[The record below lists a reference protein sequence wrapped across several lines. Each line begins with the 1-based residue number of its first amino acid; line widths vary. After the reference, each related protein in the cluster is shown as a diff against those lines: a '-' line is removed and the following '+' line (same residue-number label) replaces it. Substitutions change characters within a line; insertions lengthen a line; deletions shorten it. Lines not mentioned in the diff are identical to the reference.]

1 MFPSAFGAAHW
12 IPELQL
18 HLDFRIQLSVFGT
31 MVGKVHF
38 KAFEEDIP

>member
-1 MFPSAFGAAHW
+1 MFPSAFGEAHW

-18 HLDFRIQLSVFGT
+18 HLGFGIQISVFGT

-38 KAFEEDIP
+38 KASEEDIP